1 MEECRRLDRQGPGS
15 GFVLSMAKGERAAL
29 RFRPPWLVGWR
40 HEFGVGI
47 GRWLES
53 GKSDFR
59 TPEDLDRSEDAGSG
73 EKMASGGSLPE
84 IFKRMWLTQRG
95 PQGCLEH
102 TLRSPAGSVAWREE
116 VVLSFALWC

>member
-1 MEECRRLDRQGPGS
+1 MDRQGPGS

-59 TPEDLDRSEDAGSG
+59 TPEDLDRSEDAGV
-73 EKMASGGSLPE
+73 ERKWLQEAAS
-84 IFKRMWLTQRG
+84 
-95 PQGCLEH
+95 
-102 TLRSPAGSVAWREE
+102 LRFLKECG
-116 VVLSFALWC
+116 